1 LARGGFGKA
10 LKSGMAFDSHSV
22 LALESRR
29 AAEMEKLITHQGG
42 RAFVAPSMR
51 EVPIESNVEAF
62 AFAEKLFAGQFD
74 LVILLTGVGTRY
86 LDKVIATRYEPGKFA
101 EALRKL
107 PVIVRGPKPLAV
119 CREMN
124 IPVAGI
130 AAEPNTWHELM
141 TVIEARAEKCI
152 AVQEYGKT
160 NPELMSALEARG
172 AEVTAVPVYQWAMP
186 EDTGPLREAVR
197 RLAAKEF
204 DAVLFTTS
212 IQTDH
217 LMQIA
222 EQEQLVGPL
231 REGLDNAVIAS
242 IGPTTTEA
250 LNGHGL
256 QPDFEPTHPKM
267 GIMVFELARDFHEL
281 REKKSRSRL

>member
-1 LARGGFGKA
+1 
-10 LKSGMAFDSHSV
+10 MAFDSRSI

-29 AAEMEKLITHQGG
+29 AAEMEKLITNQGG
-42 RAFVAPSMR
+42 KAFVAPSMR
-51 EVPIESNVEAF
+51 EVPIESNTEAF
-62 AFAEKLFAGQFD
+62 AFAERLFAGEFD

-86 LDKVIATRYEPGKFA
+86 LDKVISTRYEPGRFA

-107 PVIVRGPKPLAV
+107 PVFVRGPKPLAV
-119 CREMN
+119 CREMSV
-124 IPVAGI
+124 PVAGI
-130 AAEPNTWHELM
+130 AAEPNTWRELLAAM
-141 TVIEARAEKCI
+141 EGRSEKHI

-160 NPELMSALEARG
+160 NAELIAALEERG
-172 AEVTAVPVYQWAMP
+172 GEVTRVPVYQWEMP

-197 RLAAKEF
+197 RLSAKEF

-212 IQTDH
+212 VQADH
-217 LMQIA
+217 LMTIA
-222 EQEQLVGPL
+222 EQEQMVGPI
-231 REGLDNAVIAS
+231 REGLDHAVIAS

-256 QPDFEPTHPKM
+256 RPDFEPTHPKM

-281 REKKSRSRL
+281 SDKKSRSRL

>member
-1 LARGGFGKA
+1 
-10 LKSGMAFDSHSV
+10 MAFDSHSI

-29 AAEMEKLITHQGG
+29 AVEMEKLITNQGG
-42 RAFVAPSMR
+42 KAFVAPSMR
-51 EVPIESNVEAF
+51 EVPLESNTEAF
-62 AFAEKLFAGQFD
+62 DFAEKLFAGQFD
-74 LVILLTGVGTRY
+74 LIILLTGVGTRY
-86 LDKVIATRYEPGKFA
+86 LDKVIAARYEPGKFA

-107 PVIVRGPKPLAV
+107 PVIVRGPKPLAA

-124 IPVAGI
+124 VPVAGI
-130 AAEPNTWHELM
+130 APEPNTWRELL
-141 TVIEARAEKCI
+141 TVLEARNEKRI

-160 NPELMSALEARG
+160 NPELIAALEARG
-172 AEVTAVPVYQWAMP
+172 GEVTRVPVYQWEMP

-212 IQTDH
+212 VQADH
-217 LMQIA
+217 LMEIA
-222 EQEQLVGPL
+222 EQDHLVGSM

-250 LNGHGL
+250 LNAHGL
-256 QPDFEPTHPKM
+256 QPDFEPAHPKM
-267 GIMVFELARDFHEL
+267 GIMVFELARDFHNL